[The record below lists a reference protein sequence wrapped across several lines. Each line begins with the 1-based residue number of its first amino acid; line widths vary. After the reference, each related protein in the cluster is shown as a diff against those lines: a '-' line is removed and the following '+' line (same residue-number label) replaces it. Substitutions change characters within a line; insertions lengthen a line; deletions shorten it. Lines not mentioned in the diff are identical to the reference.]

1 MSTSPF
7 FDTLSAADKLRDAG
21 VGDMQARAIVD
32 SIRDAQS
39 TGLAQLAT
47 KADFADLKG
56 RLDGLKGRLD
66 GLEGRLD
73 GLKGRLDVLQWV
85 VGIQSAVVLAIALRV
100 FGIV

>member
-7 FDTLSAADKLRDAG
+7 FDTLGAADKLRDAG
-21 VGDMQARAIVD
+21 IGDMQARAIVD

-47 KADFADLKG
+47 KTDLAD
-56 RLDGLKGRLD
+56 
-66 GLEGRLD
+66 
-73 GLKGRLDVLQWV
+73 LKGRLDVLQWV

-100 FGIV
+100 FGMV

>member
-1 MSTSPF
+1 MGTSPF

-56 RLDGLKGRLD
+56 RLDGLKGQLD
-66 GLEGRLD
+66 GLN
-73 GLKGRLDVLQWV
+73 GRLDVLQWV

-100 FGIV
+100 FGMV

>member
-7 FDTLSAADKLRDAG
+7 FDTLGAADKLRDAG
-21 VGDMQARAIVD
+21 IGDMQARAIVD

-47 KADFADLKG
+47 KTDFADLK
-56 RLDGLKGRLD
+56 
-66 GLEGRLD
+66 GRLD

-100 FGIV
+100 FGMV